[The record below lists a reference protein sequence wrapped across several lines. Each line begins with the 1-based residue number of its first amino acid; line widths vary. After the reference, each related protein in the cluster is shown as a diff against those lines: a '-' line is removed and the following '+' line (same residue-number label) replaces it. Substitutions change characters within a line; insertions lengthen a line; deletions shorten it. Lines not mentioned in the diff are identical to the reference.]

1 MAGVEVGIKNLS
13 KSFGSSNIWSDV
25 TLTLPAGEVSVLLGP
40 SGTGK
45 SVLLKSIIG
54 LLKPEKGSI
63 FIHDTD
69 LVRCSESKLYEIR
82 KLFGV
87 LFQDGA
93 LFGSMNLFDNIA
105 FPLREHTRKGES
117 EIKDI
122 VMEKLDLVGLG
133 GAEDKLPGEISGG
146 MKKRAGLARALVLD
160 PEIILVDEPDSGLD
174 PVRTAYLNQLIVD
187 LNAQLD
193 ATILI
198 VTHHLGTA
206 RSLPD
211 NIGMLFRKNLVM
223 FGPREVLLTS
233 EEPVV
238 QQFLQGRRIGP
249 IGMSEEKDSA
259 QMEAEMEELK
269 KKGGSAESE
278 ESFIDP
284 QLEVSEGVPERKAVQ
299 RRKDRVMQVLHTLPP
314 KAQTAILEQL
324 TEADQERYGISR
336 DQDRTELIEVTR
348 NNPPEDA
355 DPFGYQAMAEAEDN
369 SLVEGGSREGEG
381 EGDQAG
387 SGDPD
392 ADAEARKAP
401 PAPPESDEPLVG
413 VPADEDAGGTVVLP
427 QAGEHTKE
435 GDEDSDEAGS
445 SADQQGQDQQDQ
457 DDPPTE
463 QFQAVDESG
472 QQQGQDQQGQQGQ
485 DQTTQQVATAGA
497 AGAAGAAAGRH
508 RWREDPPQQPEQ
520 TGEQGVAGLVPM
532 AARPAR
538 DDEQPT
544 SQQPTVQQQGAQQQA
559 GQQQATQ
566 GQGGQQAAP
575 PNPGQ
580 DAAPDPAGEAAAD
593 PPAEGGPGSREQAP
607 PAGDG
612 TGRGP
617 SDQQQGVPR
626 GREDSDEG
634 VLGGLR
640 RMFRRGDS

>member
-1 MAGVEVGIKNLS
+1 MGGVEVGIKNLS

-93 LFGSMNLFDNIA
+93 LFGSMNIFDNIA
-105 FPLREHTRKGES
+105 FPLREHTKKGES
-117 EIKDI
+117 EISDI

-187 LNAQLD
+187 LNTQLD

-211 NIGMLFRKNLVM
+211 NIGMLFRRNLVM

-238 QQFLQGRRIGP
+238 QQFLQGRRVGP

-269 KKGGSAESE
+269 KQGGSAEAE

-284 QLEVSEGVPERKAVQ
+284 QLMPTEGLGERKATQ
-299 RRKDRVMQVLHTLPP
+299 RRKDRVMQILHTLPE
-314 KAQTAILEQL
+314 KAQTAILESL
-324 TEADQERYGISR
+324 TEEDMQRYGVSK
-336 DQDRTELIEVTR
+336 DQDRTELIEITR
-348 NNPPEDA
+348 DNPPEDA
-355 DPFGYQAMAEAEDN
+355 DPFGYQAMQENQSE
-369 SLVEGGSREGEG
+369 SMVEGSPAG
-381 EGDQAG
+381 EGDGEGSQAG
-387 SGDPD
+387 SGDPN
-392 ADAEARKAP
+392 ADAEARRAP
-401 PAPPESDEPLVG
+401 PDPPESDEPLVG
-413 VPADEDAGGTVVLP
+413 VPVDDYAGGTVVLP
-427 QAGEHTKE
+427 QAGEHTKSE
-435 GDEDSDEAGS
+435 DEKSGASGSDEGGSDAGGS
-445 SADQQGQDQQDQ
+445 DDGDQDDQDRSDEQDTEVHQRPDQDQDQ
-457 DDPPTE
+457 DDEDPRTE
-463 QFQAVDESG
+463 QIPVPDQGSSAQSQGERSSRGDERGGWASSDGSG
-472 QQQGQDQQGQQGQ
+472 NG
-485 DQTTQQVATAGA
+485 AGSHA
-497 AGAAGAAAGRH
+497 NG
-508 RWREDPPQQPEQ
+508 
-520 TGEQGVAGLVPM
+520 
-532 AARPAR
+532 
-538 DDEQPT
+538 
-544 SQQPTVQQQGAQQQA
+544 S
-559 GQQQATQ
+559 
-566 GQGGQQAAP
+566 
-575 PNPGQ
+575 
-580 DAAPDPAGEAAAD
+580 DANGSDTN
-593 PPAEGGPGSREQAP
+593 GPGANGSDAQN
-607 PAGDG
+607 GSDG
-612 TGRGP
+612 ASSSSG
-617 SDQQQGVPR
+617 S
-626 GREDSDEG
+626 GREE
-634 VLGGLR
+634 GGLR
-640 RMFRRGDS
+640 RLFRRSGS